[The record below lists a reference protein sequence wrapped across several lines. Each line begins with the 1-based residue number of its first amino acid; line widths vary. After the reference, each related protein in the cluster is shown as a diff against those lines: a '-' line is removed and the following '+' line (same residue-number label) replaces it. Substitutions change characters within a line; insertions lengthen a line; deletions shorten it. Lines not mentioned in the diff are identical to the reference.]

1 MIEDLKRKD
10 FIAVCDLT
18 EKDVTRPDLL
28 KLVGERFGRSRDFLA
43 WLAEA
48 IEMPF

>member
-18 EKDVTRPDLL
+18 ERDVTRADLV
-28 KLVGERFGRSRDFLA
+28 KFVGERFGRSRNFLA

-48 IEMPF
+48 IDMPF